1 MTSDM
6 VKTYTERY
14 KGFQIRD
21 VIYLGERPKDIIQFD
36 IIKWYTDAYDNE
48 EHSWSVGRLIY
59 DPKEPCFDFKSIGLR
74 WLEEHPDEDVENWII
89 AWCEYKVRELY
100 SDC

>member
-1 MTSDM
+1 MTNDM

-21 VIYLGERPKDIIQFD
+21 VIYFGERPDNIIQFD

-89 AWCEYKVRELY
+89 AWCEYKLRELY